1 MPAMTQ
7 RAMPAECKDATRAED
22 DASMPG
28 EESPQQGSCS
38 SGLSL
43 LDKMEAHRLGVCVP
57 CKYFAWKVDG
67 CRQGDNC
74 SRCHFCTVDGAKS
87 RKRQLRAE
95 ARQFKATTQ
104 AGTQCGNNQ
113 VEVQKDFGTFL
124 SAADLGLQFQ
134 PSVKVQLTFAHC
146 PDVNEASKGLPRR
159 ASDAIPSEVVA
170 SVPGKECPQQDSC
183 LSDLPPTDKM
193 EAHRLGVCMPCSYFA
208 RKVDGCRQ
216 GDNCD
221 RCHLCSVVGVKSRKR
236 QLRAEARQFKAATY
250 AGTQRG
256 NDQVEVQKDFG
267 MPRSAADTPFLIL
280 CQ

>member
-1 MPAMTQ
+1 
-7 RAMPAECKDATRAED
+7 
-22 DASMPG
+22 
-28 EESPQQGSCS
+28 CS

-95 ARQFKATTQ
+95 ARQLKATAE
-104 AGTQCGNNQ
+104 AGTQCGNDQ
-113 VEVQKDFGTFL
+113 VEVQKAWFDKSNQALPNMDCGMFL
-124 SAADLGLQFQ
+124 SAADMGLQFR

-159 ASDAIPSEVVA
+159 ASAPPPEDAITSEVVA
-170 SVPGKECPQQDSC
+170 SVPGQECPEQDSC

>member
-1 MPAMTQ
+1 
-7 RAMPAECKDATRAED
+7 
-22 DASMPG
+22 
-28 EESPQQGSCS
+28 
-38 SGLSL
+38 
-43 LDKMEAHRLGVCVP
+43 MEAHRLGVCVP

-159 ASDAIPSEVVA
+159 ASAPILKLLLLLLLLMLLLLLLLFFIVVI
-170 SVPGKECPQQDSC
+170 
-183 LSDLPPTDKM
+183 
-193 EAHRLGVCMPCSYFA
+193 
-208 RKVDGCRQ
+208 
-216 GDNCD
+216 
-221 RCHLCSVVGVKSRKR
+221 VVIM
-236 QLRAEARQFKAATY
+236 F
-250 AGTQRG
+250 
-256 NDQVEVQKDFG
+256 
-267 MPRSAADTPFLIL
+267 FLKIFIV
-280 CQ
+280 